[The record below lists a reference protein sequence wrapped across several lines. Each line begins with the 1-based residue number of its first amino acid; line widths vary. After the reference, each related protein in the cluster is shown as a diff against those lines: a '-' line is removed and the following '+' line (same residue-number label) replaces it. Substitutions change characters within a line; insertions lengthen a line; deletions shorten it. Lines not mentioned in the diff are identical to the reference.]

1 MDVSVIKKV
10 LVLVVA
16 LSFFSCKKQEKIPED
31 ILSKEKMVSLLID
44 LRIAEGRV
52 ATLTLGNDSSLNLF
66 SEIEKSIFDKHEV
79 DSLSYI
85 KSYQHYLLLPRQA
98 LYITDA
104 VIDSLKVLQQIKE
117 TGHR

>member
-10 LVLVVA
+10 LVLVVV
-16 LSFFSCKKQEKIPED
+16 LSLFSCKKEEKVPEN

-52 ATLTLGNDSSLNLF
+52 ATLTLSNDSSLNLF
-66 SEIEKSIFDKHEV
+66 GELENKIFEDHGV
-79 DSLSYI
+79 DSLAYI
-85 KSYQHYLLLPRQA
+85 TSYQHYLLRPRQA

-104 VIDSLKVLQQIKE
+104 VIDSLKVIQQIKE
-117 TGHR
+117 TGHK